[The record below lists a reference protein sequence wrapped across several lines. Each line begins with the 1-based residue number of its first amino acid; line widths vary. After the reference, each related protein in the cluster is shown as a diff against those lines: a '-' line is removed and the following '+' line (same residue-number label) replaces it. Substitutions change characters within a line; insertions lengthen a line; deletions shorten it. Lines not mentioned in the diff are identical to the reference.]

1 MCQSLEKV
9 MLQKLQGLPTEEI
22 VISGPGAAKRA
33 PKPKAVSA
41 PATSSVTPVTP
52 AISNHVPTDTPA
64 LAIDE
69 PVNSSMQLPLQ
80 PIKVG
85 V

>member
-33 PKPKAVSA
+33 PKAVSA

-52 AISNHVPTDTPA
+52 AVSNHVPTDTPA